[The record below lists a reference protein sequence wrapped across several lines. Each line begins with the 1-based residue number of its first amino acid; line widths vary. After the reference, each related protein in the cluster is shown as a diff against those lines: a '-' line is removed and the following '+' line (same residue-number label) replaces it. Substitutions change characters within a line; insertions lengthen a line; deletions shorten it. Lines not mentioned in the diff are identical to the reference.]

1 MREKT
6 GLVRTAQGVAILAVV
21 LLLGAAA
28 PSRLR
33 VPANPARQAIPELVK
48 SNQVGAQVTGQLIPL
63 DSRQL
68 SFPAS
73 GQIAEVL
80 VAEGTWVEAGEI
92 LARLDNQAQLE
103 ARFAA
108 AELELL
114 AAQQARQDLDKNA
127 ALDLA
132 EVEIRLAEAR
142 WQAAFAAGKVEH
154 IQDGPSR
161 LEVDQAYA
169 NLRLAAHQLAKAKI
183 DLQKAEKKWNNKK
196 SEIWYFVGRHQ
207 YKQMLDLLEKAVTV
221 AAKRYDQAVGKYED
235 ILEPP
240 DQIDLALAQAE
251 LAMAQARIE
260 QAERQRTARLKGPHP
275 DEVVR
280 AEARIRAAQA
290 ALEAAQAAQR
300 ESQLAAPIPGLIAQV
315 SLKPGEWAEAGQT
328 VAVLVDPSMWLVET
342 TDLTEMEAPALYPG
356 QAAEVTIAAVPGT
369 KFHGTVAHIDGL
381 YTEKVG
387 DVLYTVRIGLEEND
401 LRLRW
406 GMTATVYLK

>member
-1 MREKT
+1 M
-6 GLVRTAQGVAILAVV
+6 AILAAV
-21 LLLGAAA
+21 LLLGVAA
-28 PSRLR
+28 PNSLR
-33 VPANPARQAIPELVK
+33 VSASPARQAIPEPAK
-48 SNQVGAQVTGQLIPL
+48 SNQAGAQVTGQLVPIE
-63 DSRQL
+63 SRQL

-80 VAEGTWVEAGEI
+80 VTEGTWVEAGEI

-132 EVEIRLAEAR
+132 EVEKRLAEAR

-161 LEVDQAYA
+161 LEIDQAYA
-169 NLRLAAHQLAKAKI
+169 NLRLSAHQLEKAKI

-221 AAKRYDQAVGKYED
+221 AAKRSDQAVEKYED
-235 ILEPP
+235 LLESP
-240 DQIDLALAQAE
+240 DEIDLALAQAD

-260 QAERQRTARLKGPHP
+260 QAEHQQTARINGPHP

-300 ESQLAAPIPGLIAQV
+300 DSQLAAPIPGLVAQV
-315 SLKPGEWAEAGQT
+315 GLKPGEWAEAGQT
-328 VAVLVDPSMWLVET
+328 VAVLVDPSTWLVET

-356 QAAEVTIAAVPGT
+356 QAAEVTIAAVPGAQ
-369 KFHGTVAHIDGL
+369 FHGTVAHIDGL

-387 DVLYTVRIGLEEND
+387 DVLYTARIRLEESD
-401 LRLRW
+401 RRLRW